1 MSFLYPIFL
10 LAGIAL
16 VIPVLI
22 HLFNLRRYKTV
33 LFPHTRFLKNIQT
46 RSRKQRQV
54 RYKWLLLTRLL
65 LLALLVLA
73 FAQPFSPGAV
83 QEDRSGRLQVIY
95 LDNSQSMSVQ
105 EGQQRLLDIARNA
118 IRQQLQGQ
126 SADTRFLLLTND
138 RVASYRPAQ
147 AEKIRHLL
155 DETDLSSLHRT
166 PEQILAIVQNIIH
179 NEGAAGADLYYYSDF
194 QQTTFAPVQD
204 TSLLRQVRIYGIP
217 VQAATVHH
225 LFIDTAWIASPA
237 LEPGRDNQIVVR
249 TRKQG
254 SLQEGAQVLQLDIN
268 GQVKSAVSL
277 DFPDGITER
286 LDTLAFR
293 INDAGWQ
300 QITLTVNDHA
310 VRFDDTFR
318 ITARTLPGLSVLALN
333 EGPPNPYI
341 QAAFH
346 ASQGFRLTQADIQS
360 PPEQLHDYNL
370 IILNNIKRLNS
381 SLAATLADALQQG
394 KSICIFPGR
403 TENFNALNEGLR
415 MLADIEITAL
425 DTAVQ
430 TVTELQ
436 QGSDLVKDIFERIP
450 ENVQLPVVNWHY
462 IIRNG
467 LNANR
472 QSVMNFRNGDPFLAR
487 YTSARGHLYVSAAAA
502 DLFSGNFTGSY
513 FFVPFLYQMGM
524 QSGSEMI
531 YAITAGQQQPVY
543 LPISNAG
550 ERNIVHL
557 YGNGTDAI
565 PPQRAARAG
574 LYIYT
579 DRVATVPG
587 FYTLA
592 APGSDTAQIAL
603 NADRKE
609 SALSVWPL
617 ADLKKQWPQIN
628 WLQPAHVNDI
638 RSAEDDSRF
647 PLWKVCI
654 TLALLMLLA
663 ETLLLT
669 GRISRQNVAT
679 Q

>member
-16 VIPVLI
+16 AIPVLI

-33 LFPHTRFLKNIQT
+33 MFPHTRFLKNIQT
-46 RSRKQRQV
+46 HSRKQREV

-73 FAQPFSPGAV
+73 FAQPFRRSTTP
-83 QEDRSGRLQVIY
+83 EDIGNRLQVIY

-105 EGQQRLLDIARNA
+105 NGQQRLLDIARHA
-118 IRQQLQGQ
+118 IRQQLQDKN
-126 SADTRFLLLTND
+126 ADTRFLLLTND
-138 RVASYRPAQ
+138 RMASYRPVQ
-147 AEKIRHLL
+147 AEKIQHLL
-155 DETDLSSLHRT
+155 DEVDLSPLTRT
-166 PEQILAIVQNIIH
+166 PEQVLAMIQNIIH
-179 NEGAAGADLYYYSDF
+179 NESAAGADLYYYSDF
-194 QQTTFAPVQD
+194 QQNTFVSVQD
-204 TSLLRQVRIYGIP
+204 TSLLQQVRIYGIP
-217 VQAATVHH
+217 VQAAAGHH

-237 LEPGRDNQIVVR
+237 LEAGRDNQVVVKI
-249 TRKQG
+249 RKEG
-254 SLQEGAQVLQLDIN
+254 PLQEGARVLQLDIN

-277 DFPDGITER
+277 AFPDGITER

-318 ITARTLPGLSVLALN
+318 ITARTSPGLSVLVLN
-333 EGPPNPYI
+333 EGAPNPYI

-346 ASQGFRLTQADIQS
+346 AWQGFRLTQADVQT
-360 PPEQLHDYNL
+360 PPQQLRDYNL
-370 IILNNIKRLNS
+370 IILNSIKRLS
-381 SLAATLADALQQG
+381 TTLGTTLADALQQG

-403 TENFNALNEGLR
+403 TDNFNALNEGLR
-415 MLADIEITAL
+415 MLADIEITAI

-430 TVTELQ
+430 TVSELQ

-450 ENVQLPVVNWHY
+450 ENVQLPVANWHY
-462 IIRNG
+462 IIRSG
-467 LNANR
+467 LNANQ
-472 QSVMNFRNGDPFLAR
+472 QSVMSFRNGDPFLAR
-487 YTSARGHLYVSAAAA
+487 YTPTQGHLYVCAAAA

-524 QSGSEMI
+524 QSGGDMI
-531 YAITAGQQQPVY
+531 YAVTAGQEQPVY
-543 LPISNAG
+543 VPVGNAG
-550 ERNIVHL
+550 ARNVVHI

-574 LYIYT
+574 LYVYT
-579 DRVATVPG
+579 DRVAAHPG

-592 APGSDTAQIAL
+592 AAESDTIKIAL
-603 NADRKE
+603 NADRSE
-609 SALSVWPL
+609 SSLAVWSP
-617 ADLKKQWPQIN
+617 ADLKKQWPQVN
-628 WLQPAHVNDI
+628 WLEAGHVNDI
-638 RSAEDDSRF
+638 RTSGDASRF

>member
-54 RYKWLLLTRLL
+54 RYKWLLLIRLL

-73 FAQPFSPGAV
+73 FAQPFFPGAV
-83 QEDRSGRLQVIY
+83 QEDRSNRLQVIY

-155 DETDLSSLHRT
+155 EETDLSSLHRT

-225 LFIDTAWIASPA
+225 LFIDTAWMASPA

-277 DFPDGITER
+277 EFPDGITER

-346 ASQGFRLTQADIQS
+346 ASQGFRLTQTDIQS
-360 PPEQLHDYNL
+360 PPEQLQDYNL

-381 SLAATLADALQQG
+381 RLAATLADALQQG

-403 TENFNALNEGLR
+403 TENFDALNEGLR

-430 TVTELQ
+430 TVSELQ

-487 YTSARGHLYVSAAAA
+487 YTPARGHLYVSATAA

-543 LPISNAG
+543 VPISNAG

-565 PPQRAARAG
+565 PPQRAAHAG

-579 DRVATVPG
+579 DRVATTPG

-628 WLQPAHVNDI
+628 WLQPAHMNDI
-638 RSAEDDSRF
+638 QSAEDSSRF